1 MWGCPWVPQVGSGRG
16 SRCPAMPPLGLRLGV
31 AYGQALGAD
40 WASMTSVRT
49 SRSAMKASTPSTAR
63 LALGTLVLTDGAAYS
78 HNGFVLQIHKYAEG
92 RR

>member
-1 MWGCPWVPQVGSGRG
+1 
-16 SRCPAMPPLGLRLGV
+16 
-31 AYGQALGAD
+31 
-40 WASMTSVRT
+40 
-49 SRSAMKASTPSTAR
+49 MKASTPSTAR